1 MDPCLVF
8 DCQKVLPN
16 RYALTLAAAARTRA
30 LARGAAPRLD
40 AGNDG
45 MGDLALREIAAGAFT
60 RQELSP
66 FLPEPERGLLP
77 PPLVGPRELRGSVL
91 AKDAPAPVCL
101 PGQALH

>member
-8 DCQKVLPN
+8 DCQKALPN
-16 RYALTLAAAARTRA
+16 RYALAVAAAARTRA

-40 AGNDG
+40 ASGDG
-45 MGDLALREIAAGAFT
+45 MGDLALREIASGAFT

-66 FLPEPERGLLP
+66 FLPEPERGALP
-77 PPLVGPRELRGSVL
+77 PPPVDPRELRGSDL
-91 AKDAPAPVCL
+91 AKDAAAPVCP